1 MVTLP
6 PIGRGAKKAN
16 RRTILHRMQ
25 LKDPTK
31 CKGRLRCGHKGCAA
45 ATQGEEEEK
54 GAEGGV
60 LDFVI

>member
-25 LKDPTK
+25 LKDPTSIAI
-31 CKGRLRCGHKGCAA
+31 CSTIC
-45 ATQGEEEEK
+45 
-54 GAEGGV
+54 
-60 LDFVI
+60 